1 MAVGMEHRQR
11 QRNQPS
17 LSHGKKLKVKKKELV
32 YLYPIA
38 DWVSD
43 LMPQISKICPFHAH
57 LTSYI
62 FVISY
67 VYVVWEECLHYS
79 DTKVALSLV

>member
-1 MAVGMEHRQR
+1 MTTESTFIVTWKEVK
-11 QRNQPS
+11 S
-17 LSHGKKLKVKKKELV
+17 KKKKELV